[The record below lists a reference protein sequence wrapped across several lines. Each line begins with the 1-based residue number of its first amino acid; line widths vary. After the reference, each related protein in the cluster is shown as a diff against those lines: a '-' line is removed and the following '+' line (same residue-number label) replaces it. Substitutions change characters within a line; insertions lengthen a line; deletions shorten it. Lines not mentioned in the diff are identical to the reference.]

1 MIVDIAML
9 LLFVTAGMATI
20 RLFRGPTIADRIIG
34 LDVVLVTLMSGIA
47 IQATVQDTELPLPT
61 LVAIA
66 VVAFT
71 ATVALTR
78 YVERADPE

>member
-1 MIVDIAML
+1 MIVDLSIGL
-9 LLFVTAGMATI
+9 LIVTAAMATI
-20 RLFRGPTIADRIIG
+20 RLFRGPSIADRIIA
-34 LDVVLVTLMSGIA
+34 LDVVLVTLMGAIA
-47 IQATVQDTELPLPT
+47 IVAADRGSNLTLAT

-78 YVERADPE
+78 YIERSEST

>member
-1 MIVDIAML
+1 MIIQTSIGL
-9 LLFVTAGMATI
+9 LILTTALTTV
-20 RLFRGPTIADRIIG
+20 RLFRGPSIADRIIA
-34 LDVVLVTLMSGIA
+34 LDVLLVTLMGALA
-47 IQATVQDTELPLPT
+47 IVAAERESNLALAT

-78 YVERADPE
+78 YIERSEPT

>member
-1 MIVDIAML
+1 MIIDIAL
-9 LLFVTAGMATI
+9 LLLLLTAGISTI
-20 RLFRGPTIADRIIG
+20 RLFRGPSIADRIIA
-34 LDVVLVTLMSGIA
+34 LDVVLVTLMGGIA
-47 IQATVQDTELPLPT
+47 IQAAEDGATLPLPT

-78 YVERADPE
+78 YIERSDPG